1 MLRGFSMACNKPF
14 LRYVS
19 ARHNPLGYD
28 VAIPTPCGHCAG
40 CLRDYITS
48 WSDRCTFEAQTQKRP
63 SSFVTLTYNDDHLP
77 FRWKRFQKRLRKLQQ
92 TFALLFILLF
102 KRSNKS

>member
-1 MLRGFSMACNKPF
+1 MACNKPF

-40 CLRDYITS
+40 CLRDYIQS
-48 WSDRCTFEAQTQKRP
+48 WSDRCTFEAQTQRRP
-63 SSFVTLTYNDDHLP
+63 SSFVTLTYNDEHLP
-77 FRWKRFQKRLRKLQQ
+77 FWRKCFKKGLRKLQQ
-92 TFALLFILLF
+92 AFALLSRLLL
-102 KRSNKS
+102 KRSDKN